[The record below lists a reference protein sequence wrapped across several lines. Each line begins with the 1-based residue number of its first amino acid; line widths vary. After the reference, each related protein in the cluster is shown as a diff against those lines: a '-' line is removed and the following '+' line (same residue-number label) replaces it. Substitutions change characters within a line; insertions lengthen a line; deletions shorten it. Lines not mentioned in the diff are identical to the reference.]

1 MADRDHA
8 VDDLFS
14 SLNSSPASPQVNS
27 GRNSPNLISFDDDGE
42 EDFDNNTSTSK
53 PLMVF
58 DRFYDSSSE
67 DGMYSTGS
75 GGGGGSTGG
84 DYSLVQAAGNRLD
97 YMMQYLDRK
106 LLTVD
111 GKDNEV
117 KQALPEFIGS
127 GGGRGMFKLPVR
139 AAVHPGRPPSLEFR
153 PHPLRETQIGCF
165 LRILEGTGDGKQ
177 LWAGSECGVRV
188 WDMKNMYAA
197 GMGEGGDEVE
207 VPFRESVRTSPT
219 LCLVVDDGNKMVWS
233 GHKDGK
239 IICWKMF
246 QSSDEPEVPF
256 RERLSWQAHRGPVLS
271 MAISSYG
278 DLWSGS
284 EGGAIIVWPW
294 EAIEKAL
301 LLTTEEKHV
310 AALVIERS
318 YIDLKNQLTTNGISC
333 SILAADVK
341 YMLSDRSAA
350 KVWSAGP
357 LSSAL
362 WDAYTRELLKVF
374 NIDGLVENL
383 TVIQDLTAEEEAK
396 MKFASYPK
404 KEKTQSA
411 ISFFQR
417 SRNAIMGAA
426 DAVLRVA
433 AKGAF
438 GEDSRRI
445 EALIITSDGTIW
457 TASTNGLI
465 TKWDANGNRLQ
476 EFQYNSHAIRCLCT
490 FGLRIWVGY
499 ASGTLHVLDLD
510 GNLLGEWVAHCSPII
525 RMAVGPGYIFTL
537 ANDGG
542 IRGWCISS
550 PGSLDSILCSEISG
564 KELQYTRLENFRILA
579 GTWNVAQGRATQDSL
594 ISWLGSAAKDVDIVA
609 VGLQEVEMGAGFLA
623 MSAARETMQVGL
635 EGSSAG
641 QWWRDMI
648 GKTLDEGSSFHRVG
662 SRQLAGMLIGVWVRN
677 SIRGD
682 VGDIDVAAVP
692 CGFGNAIGN
701 KGAVGLRMRVYG
713 RTMCFVNC
721 HFAAHLE
728 AVNRRNADFD
738 HVYKTMSFS
747 RPSNLSNAAAGMAP
761 YLFLSCLL
769 ACSSYLSWILYGSRL
784 VAVLLFAAGVSSAI
798 QMARVAN
805 AMGALSVDELP
816 EISEADMVVFLGDF
830 NYRLDDIS
838 YDEARDFIS
847 QRSFD
852 WLKEKDQL
860 HIEMKAGSV
869 FQGMREAVIMF
880 PPTYKFERHQAGL
893 AGYDSGEKKRIPA
906 WCDRVLYR
914 DSRPDSSYTCSLNCP
929 VVSSVLQ
936 YEACMDVTDSDHKP
950 VRCIFGVEL
959 ARVDEP
965 KRRKLFGEIIKSNKK
980 IRHILEEQCKV
991 PDTIL
996 STNNIILQDTDKSIL
1011 RITNKCGEDKALF
1024 RVVCEGQGT
1033 IKDGKQ
1039 ASIHHAR
1046 GSFGF
1051 PRWLEVK
1058 PTVGVIEPN
1067 HIVEMSVH
1075 HQGYETL
1082 EEYVD
1087 GVPQNCWCEDVR
1099 DKEVLLVI
1107 EVRGSCSIERKCHR
1121 VRVRH
1126 TQSLSDRSMPME
1138 QKPDNS
1144 TRLQANVLHRSDIKW
1159 LTGSR
1164 DVVDH
1169 LRDLHTP

>member
-1 MADRDHA
+1 MAARQHP

-14 SLNSSPASPQVNS
+14 SFNSSPASPQVNF
-27 GRNSPNLISFDDDGE
+27 GNNSPNLISFDDDGD
-42 EDFDNNTSTSK
+42 EDYDNTPTTSK

-67 DGMYSTGS
+67 DGFYSTGS
-75 GGGGGSTGG
+75 GGGGSTGV
-84 DYSLVQAAGNRLD
+84 DSSLVHAAGNRLD

-111 GKDNEV
+111 GKDNEL

-127 GGGRGMFKLPVR
+127 GGGRGLFKLPIK
-139 AAVHPGRPPSLEFR
+139 AAVHPRRPPSLEFR

-165 LRILEGTGDGKQ
+165 LRVLEGTGNGRQ

-188 WDMKNMYAA
+188 WDMSDMYSE
-197 GMGEGGDEVE
+197 GMEGEDEGE
-207 VPFRESVRTSPT
+207 VLFYESVRTSPT
-219 LCLVVDDGNKMVWS
+219 LCLVVDDGNKVVWS
-233 GHKDGK
+233 GHKDGR
-239 IICWKMF
+239 IRCWKMI
-246 QSSDEPEVPF
+246 QSCDDHEVPF
-256 RERLSWQAHRGPVLS
+256 RDCFSWQAHRGPVLS
-271 MAISSYG
+271 MVISSYG

-294 EAIEKAL
+294 EALEKAH
-301 LLTTEEKHV
+301 LLTREEKHRAHKV
-310 AALVIERS
+310 VEGS
-318 YIDLKNQLTTNGISC
+318 YIDLKNQLTANGISC
-333 SILAADVK
+333 SILSADVK
-341 YMLSDRSAA
+341 HLLSDHSGA
-350 KVWSAGP
+350 KIWSAGP
-357 LSSAL
+357 LSFAL

-374 NIDGLVENL
+374 NIDGLAENL
-383 TVIQDLTAEEEAK
+383 TTIQDLTAEEEAK
-396 MKFASYPK
+396 MKFAFYPK
-404 KEKTQSA
+404 KDKTQSSM
-411 ISFFQR
+411 SFFQR

-438 GEDSRRI
+438 GDDSRRI
-445 EALIITSDGTIW
+445 EALIITTDGTIW
-457 TASTNGLI
+457 TGSANGLVV
-465 TKWDANGNRLQ
+465 KWDANGNRLQ
-476 EFQYNSHAIRCLCT
+476 DFQYHSYAISCLCT
-490 FGLRIWVGY
+490 FGLRLWVGY

-510 GNLLGEWVAHCSPII
+510 GNLLGEWVAHGSPII
-525 RMAVGPGYIFTL
+525 DMAVGSCYIFTL

-542 IRGWCISS
+542 IRGWSILT
-550 PGSLDSILCSEISG
+550 PGPLDKVLCSELSD
-564 KELQYTRLENFRILA
+564 KELLYTKLENFKILA
-579 GTWNVAQGRATQDSL
+579 STWNVAQGRATHDSL

-641 QWWRDMI
+641 QWWLDMI
-648 GKTLDEGSSFHRVG
+648 GKTLDEGSRFHRVG
-662 SRQLAGMLIGVWVRN
+662 SRQLAGMLIGVWVRYN
-677 SIRGD
+677 IKGS

-701 KGAVGLRMRVYG
+701 KGAVGLRMRIYG
-713 RTMCFVNC
+713 RILCFVNC

-747 RPSNLSNAAAGMAP
+747 RPQNFVNAGMLP
-761 YLFLSCLL
+761 YLFLYCFL
-769 ACSSYLSWILYGSRL
+769 AASSYSFWIFYGSPL
-784 VAVLLFAAGVSSAI
+784 VSTLLFAAAVSSAF
-798 QMARVAN
+798 QTDRLEN
-805 AMGALSVDELP
+805 AMDTLSMDDLP
-816 EISEADMVVFLGDF
+816 ELSEADMIVFLGDF

-852 WLKEKDQL
+852 WLREKDQL

-869 FQGMREAVIMF
+869 FQGMREAVITF
-880 PPTYKFERHQAGL
+880 PPTYKFERNQPGL

-914 DSRPDSSYTCSLNCP
+914 DNRPDSSDICNLNCP
-929 VVSSVLQ
+929 VVASVLQ

-950 VRCIFGVEL
+950 VRCVFSVEL

-965 KRRKLFGEIIKSNKK
+965 KRRKVFGEIITSNNK
-980 IRHILEEQCKV
+980 IRRILEEQCNV
-991 PDTIL
+991 PDAII
-996 STNNIILQDTDKSIL
+996 STNNIILQDNDTSVL
-1011 RITNKCGEDKALF
+1011 RITNKCGKDKAIF
-1024 RVVCEGQGT
+1024 KVICEGQCT
-1033 IKDGKQ
+1033 IIDRKQ
-1039 ASIHHAR
+1039 ASSHHPR
-1046 GSFGF
+1046 GSYGF

-1058 PTVGVIEPN
+1058 PTVGIIEPN
-1067 HIVEMSVH
+1067 HIVEISVH

-1082 EEYVD
+1082 NEYVD
-1087 GVPQNCWCEDVR
+1087 GSPQNSWCEDVR
-1099 DKEVLLVI
+1099 DKEVMLVV
-1107 EVRGSCSIERKCHR
+1107 EVRGSCTTEPKWHR

-1126 TQSLSDRSMPME
+1126 NQSLSDRPMPME

-1144 TRLQANVLHRSDIKW
+1144 TRDHANVLHRSDIKW

>member
-1 MADRDHA
+1 MAARDHA

-14 SLNSSPASPQVNS
+14 SLNSSPASPQINS
-27 GRNSPNLISFDDDGE
+27 GSNSPNLINFDDEGE
-42 EDFDNNTSTSK
+42 EGFDNITTTSK
-53 PLMVF
+53 PLMIF

-67 DGMYSTGS
+67 DGFYSTGS
-75 GGGGGSTGG
+75 GGGGSTGG
-84 DYSLVQAAGNRLD
+84 DSSLVQAAGNRLD

-106 LLTVD
+106 LLSVD
-111 GKDNEV
+111 VKDNEL

-127 GGGRGMFKLPVR
+127 GGGRGVFKLPIR

-153 PHPLRETQIGCF
+153 PHPLRETQVGSF
-165 LRILEGTGDGKQ
+165 LRILKGTTDGGQ

-188 WDMKNMYAA
+188 WDMKDMYAA
-197 GMGEGGDEVE
+197 GMGEGNEEAE
-207 VPFRESVRTSPT
+207 VPFYESVKTSPT
-219 LCLVVDDGNKMVWS
+219 LCLVVDDGNKAVWS

-239 IICWKMF
+239 IRCWKMF
-246 QSSDEPEVPF
+246 RSSDEIDVPF
-256 RERLSWQAHRGPVLS
+256 RECLSWQAHRGPVLS
-271 MAISSYG
+271 MVFSSYG

-294 EAIEKAL
+294 EALEKAQ
-301 LLTTEEKHV
+301 LLTSEEKHMKS
-310 AALVIERS
+310 LIIERS
-318 YIDLKNQLTTNGISC
+318 YIDLKNQVTSNGISC

-341 YMLSDRSAA
+341 YLLSDHSGA

-374 NIDGLVENL
+374 NIDGLAENL
-383 TVIQDLTAEEEAK
+383 TVVQDLTPEEEAK

-404 KEKTQSA
+404 KDKLQSS

-438 GEDSRRI
+438 FEDNRRI
-445 EALIITSDGTIW
+445 EALIKTADETIW
-457 TASTNGLI
+457 TGSANGVI
-465 TKWDANGNRLQ
+465 IKWDPNGNRLQ
-476 EFQYNSHAIRCLCT
+476 EFQYHPYAVRCFCT

-499 ASGTLHVLDLD
+499 VTGTLNVLDLD
-510 GNLLGEWVAHCSPII
+510 GNLLGEWIAHSSPVID
-525 RMAVGPGYIFTL
+525 MAIGPGYIFTL
-537 ANDGG
+537 ANDGVT
-542 IRGWCISS
+542 RGWSMSS
-550 PGSLDSILCSEISG
+550 PGPLDTILRSELSR
-564 KELQYTRLENFRILA
+564 KESHYTKLENFKILA
-579 GTWNVAQGRATQDSL
+579 GTWNVAEGRATQDSL
-594 ISWLGSAAKDVDIVA
+594 ISWLGSAVKDVDFVA

-635 EGSSAG
+635 EGSTAG
-641 QWWRDMI
+641 QWWLDMI

-662 SRQLAGMLIGVWVRN
+662 FRQLAGMLIGVWVRN
-677 SIRGD
+677 NIRSNVGD
-682 VGDIDVAAVP
+682 VDLAAVP

-701 KGAVGLRMRVYG
+701 KGGVGLRMRIYG
-713 RTMCFVNC
+713 RMICFVNC
-721 HFAAHLE
+721 HFAAHLD

-738 HVYKTMSFS
+738 HVYKTMSFT
-747 RPSNLSNAAAGMAP
+747 RPSNLLNTS
-761 YLFLSCLL
+761 
-769 ACSSYLSWILYGSRL
+769 
-784 VAVLLFAAGVSSAI
+784 AAGVSS
-798 QMARVAN
+798 MVRLAN
-805 AMGALSVDELP
+805 AMGGVSVDELP
-816 EISEADMVVFLGDF
+816 LPELSEADMVVFLGDF

-852 WLKEKDQL
+852 WLREKDQM

-869 FQGMREAVIMF
+869 FQGMREAVITF
-880 PPTYKFERHQAGL
+880 PPTYKFERHQPGL
-893 AGYDSGEKKRIPA
+893 AGYDSGEKRRIPA

-914 DSRPDSSYTCSLNCP
+914 DSRTDSSDTCSLNCP

-950 VRCIFGVEL
+950 VRCIFNVEV

-980 IRHILEEQCKV
+980 IRNILKEQSNV
-991 PDTIL
+991 PDAIM
-996 STNNIILQDTDKSIL
+996 STNNIILQDDDKSIL

-1024 RVVCEGQGT
+1024 RVICEGQCT

-1039 ASIHHAR
+1039 ASSHQPR

-1058 PTVGVIEPN
+1058 PTSGIIEPN
-1067 HIVEMSVH
+1067 HIAEIVVH

-1087 GVPQNCWCEDVR
+1087 GVSQNSWCEDVR
-1099 DKEVLLVI
+1099 DKEVMLVV
-1107 EVRGSCSIERKCHR
+1107 EVRGSCTTEKKCHR

-1126 TQSLSDRSMPME
+1126 TQSLSDKSMPME
-1138 QKPDNS
+1138 PKHDN
-1144 TRLQANVLHRSDIKW
+1144 LNQVHANVLHRADAKW
-1159 LTGSR
+1159 LSGSR

-1169 LRDLHTP
+1169 IRDLHTP

>member
-1 MADRDHA
+1 MTNNHHHA

-14 SLNSSPASPQVNS
+14 SLNSSPSTPQLNS
-27 GRNSPNLISFDDDGE
+27 GNNSPNLINFDDE
-42 EDFDNNTSTSK
+42 ADFSYHNYTTATTNPNTNTNK

-58 DRFYDSSSE
+58 DRFYDSSSD
-67 DGMYSTGS
+67 DGGATGS
-75 GGGGGSTGG
+75 AGG
-84 DYSLVQAAGNRLD
+84 DNLLVQAAGNRLD
-97 YMMQYLDRK
+97 YMMQYLDKK

-111 GKDNEV
+111 EKDNDIDV

-127 GGGRGMFKLPVR
+127 GGGLGMFKLPFR
-139 AAVHPGRPPSLEFR
+139 GSVHPNRPPNIEFR
-153 PHPLRETQIGCF
+153 PHPFKETQVGCF
-165 LRILEGTGDGKQ
+165 LRLLKGNGDGRQ

-188 WDMKNMYAA
+188 WDAKDMYN
-197 GMGEGGDEVE
+197 EGEVE
-207 VPFRESVRTSPT
+207 VRFSESVKTSPT
-219 LCLVVDDGNKMVWS
+219 LCLVVDDGNKVVWS

-239 IICWKMF
+239 IRCWKMLEVF
-246 QSSDEPEVPF
+246 DEGDDCFKECV
-256 RERLSWQAHRGPVLS
+256 SWQAHRGPVLS
-271 MAISSYG
+271 MVVSSYG

-284 EGGAIIVWPW
+284 EGGSIVVWPW
-294 EAIEKAL
+294 ESLEKAYM
-301 LLTTEEKHV
+301 LTKEEKHMSS
-310 AALVIERS
+310 LVIERS
-318 YIDLKNQLTTNGISC
+318 YIDLKNQVTTKGISC
-333 SILAADVK
+333 SVLTADVK
-341 YMLSDRSAA
+341 YLLSDHSGA

-357 LSSAL
+357 LSFAL

-374 NIDGLVENL
+374 NIDGLAENL

-404 KEKTQSA
+404 KEKAPSSM
-411 ISFFQR
+411 SFFQR

-438 GEDSRRI
+438 GDDIRRT
-445 EALIITSDGTIW
+445 ESLIITIDGTVW
-457 TASTNGLI
+457 TGSANGLI
-465 TKWDANGNRLQ
+465 VKWDTNGNRLQ
-476 EFQYNSHAIRCLCT
+476 DFQYHSYAIRCLCT
-490 FGLRIWVGY
+490 FGLRVWVGY
-499 ASGTLHVLDLD
+499 ASGTLHVLDLE
-510 GNLLGEWVAHCSPII
+510 GNLLGEWVAHRSSII
-525 RMAVGPGYIFTL
+525 DMAVGSGYIFTL

-542 IRGWCISS
+542 IRGWSISS
-550 PGSLDSILCSEISG
+550 PGPLDKLLRAELSV
-564 KELQYTRLENFRILA
+564 KELEYTRLEHFKILA
-579 GTWNVAQGRATQDSL
+579 GTWNVAEGRATHDSL

-623 MSAARETMQVGL
+623 MSAARESMQLGL
-635 EGSSAG
+635 EGSNAG
-641 QWWRDMI
+641 QWWLDMI
-648 GKTLDEGSSFHRVG
+648 GRTLDEGSSYHRVG
-662 SRQLAGMLIGVWVRN
+662 SRQLAGMLIAVWVSN
-677 SIRGD
+677 NIRGN

-692 CGFGNAIGN
+692 CGFGKAIGN
-701 KGAVGLRMRVYG
+701 KGGVGLRMRIYG
-713 RTMCFVNC
+713 RVICFVNC
-721 HFAAHLE
+721 HFAAHLD

-747 RPSNLSNAAAGMAP
+747 RSPNIVNA
-761 YLFLSCLL
+761 
-769 ACSSYLSWILYGSRL
+769 SS
-784 VAVLLFAAGVSSAI
+784 GVSSAI
-798 QMARVAN
+798 QMPRVVN
-805 AMGALSVDELP
+805 ALGALSMDESP
-816 EISEADMVVFLGDF
+816 ELSEADMVVFLGDF

-852 WLKEKDQL
+852 WLREKDQL

-869 FQGMREAVIMF
+869 FQGMREAIITF

-914 DSRPDSSYTCSLNCP
+914 DSRPDSSDTCNLNCP
-929 VVSSVLQ
+929 VVSSVIQ

-950 VRCIFGVEL
+950 VRCIFNVEL
-959 ARVDEP
+959 ARVDESR
-965 KRRKLFGEIIKSNKK
+965 RRKIFGEVIKSNKK
-980 IRHILEEQCKV
+980 IRSILEEQCNV
-991 PDTIL
+991 PEAIP
-996 STNNIILQDTDKSIL
+996 STNNIILHDRDSSVL
-1011 RITNKCGEDKALF
+1011 RITNKCGEDEALF
-1024 RVVCEGQGT
+1024 KVICEGQCT

-1039 ASIHHAR
+1039 ASSHRPR
-1046 GSFGF
+1046 GSYGF

-1058 PTVGVIEPN
+1058 PTVGIIEPN
-1067 HIVEMSVH
+1067 HIVEISVH

-1087 GVPQNCWCEDVR
+1087 GAPQNCWCEDVR
-1099 DKEVLLVI
+1099 DKEVMLMV
-1107 EVRGSCSIERKCHR
+1107 EVRGSCTTETKCHR

-1126 TQSLSDRSMPME
+1126 THSFSERSMPME

-1144 TRLQANVLHRSDIKW
+1144 ARVHANVLHRSDIKW